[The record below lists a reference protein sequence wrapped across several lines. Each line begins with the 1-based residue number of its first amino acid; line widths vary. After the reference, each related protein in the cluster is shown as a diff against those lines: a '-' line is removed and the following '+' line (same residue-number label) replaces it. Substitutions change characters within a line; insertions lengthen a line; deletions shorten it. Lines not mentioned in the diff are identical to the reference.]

1 MARKRKRRK
10 SPSAAMRRKHGM
22 RGSGKFPVYSH
33 RTAMSAIKL
42 RKHGKG
48 VSSSKVLSKVSRWAN
63 AHNDKAA
70 KNAVKRARA
79 KDRKRR

>member
-1 MARKRKRRK
+1 MARKRRRK
-10 SPSAAMRRKHGM
+10 SPSAKQRRKHGM

-48 VSSSKVLSKVSRWAN
+48 VSSSKVLNKVSRWAS
-63 AHNDKAA
+63 AHKDTSV
-70 KNAVKRARA
+70 KNAVKRARS